1 MLTPTQFVGIIAVN
15 AAAIKPLFSTSRW
28 LISSKG
34 SSKDKSSGY
43 ASKYGH
49 PLGTMSASAI
59 GQSLSSSRH
68 QKMMTKLDE
77 NSSEEHIVSSTV
89 EYHNNFK
96 NDIRAGST
104 NSGRSGGG
112 DLGDGIM
119 VTKTYE
125 VSPAK
130 STLDV

>member
-1 MLTPTQFVGIIAVN
+1 MLTPPQFVGIIAVN
-15 AAAIKPLFSTSRW
+15 AAAIKPLFSASRW

-49 PLGTMSASAI
+49 PLGSMNASAI

-104 NSGRSGGG
+104 NSGQSGG